1 VSRRDGK
8 AGKNAIAAL
17 HAAHWAITPD
27 SLEQMMAIASRA
39 LDEPITTIEAL
50 EAKLGKPV
58 NADALMTLRDGVA
71 TINVTGPL
79 FRYANIFTM
88 ISGATAYATLATDLQ
103 QALDST
109 QVRGIILVVDSPG
122 GEVNGS
128 AELANMIFD
137 ARGSKPIVAY
147 ISGMGA
153 SAAYWIASAADEVV
167 VAPTAL
173 VGSIGAVIAVS
184 DRTKADE
191 ARGVSTIEIVSSQSP
206 KKRLSP
212 TSAEGQSEIQ
222 LLVDNLAQ
230 VFIEALAKN
239 RGVSADTVLADFGE
253 GGLFVGAAAVDAGLA
268 DRVGSYE
275 QLQAELAGGSYVM
288 PEHAAPQTPQPT
300 TETEDPA
307 MKATANADSN
317 TSPSTDPAA
326 PPATDPAAPATDPA
340 QPDPAAPPATD
351 PAAPDASSD
360 AVEVAAR
367 LERERISAISALGR
381 PGEEKVIAECIADPK
396 CTPAQAALKLRQA
409 ENVTGKGRLRSLAA
423 DDKNLEA
430 PGPNGP
436 AADAGS
442 ANAVA
447 RRIIAAH
454 EKVTSPNRSK

>member
-1 VSRRDGK
+1 MSRRDGK
-8 AGKNAIAAL
+8 PGKNTMAAL
-17 HAAHWAITPD
+17 HASHWAITAD
-27 SLEQMMAIASRA
+27 SLERMMAIAARA

-50 EAKLGKPV
+50 EAKLGKAV
-58 NADALMTLRDGVA
+58 NADALMTVRDGVA

-109 QVRGIILVVDSPG
+109 QIRSIILAIDSPG

-128 AELANMIFD
+128 AEFANMVFA
-137 ARGSKPIVAY
+137 ARGKKPIVAY
-147 ISGMGA
+147 ISGLGA

-167 VAPTAL
+167 VAPTAI
-173 VGSIGAVIAVS
+173 VGSIGAVMAIS

-212 TSAEGQSEIQ
+212 TSAEGQSELQ

-230 VFIEALAKN
+230 VFVDAVARN

-253 GGLFVGAAAVDAGLA
+253 GGMFVGQAAVDAGLA

-275 QLQAELAGGSYVM
+275 QLQAELAGGSYVV
-288 PEHAAPQTPQPT
+288 PSHTAPQPT
-300 TETEDPA
+300 IESEDPA
-307 MKATANADSN
+307 MKANANAA
-317 TSPSTDPAA
+317 T
-326 PPATDPAAPATDPA
+326 PPATDPATPPAAPTDEGENQPDPA
-340 QPDPAAPPATD
+340 QPPVSE
-351 PAAPDASSD
+351 PAAPDASTD
-360 AVEVAAR
+360 AAEVAAR
-367 LERERISAISALGR
+367 AERERISAISSLGR
-381 PGEEKVIAECIADPK
+381 PGEEKAIAECIADPK

-423 DDKNLEA
+423 DDTNLEA

-442 ANAVA
+442 AGAVA

-454 EKVTSPNRSK
+454 EKVTSPHRSK